1 VTESDGRAGGGAAD
15 SRALRIALIVAGT
28 LCVGLGAAGIVLPVL
43 PTTPFLL
50 VAAACFARS
59 SPRLH
64 SWLLQ
69 HRRLGPYV
77 AGFVDGRGMPAS
89 KKRVAI
95 GVLWLFIAG
104 SAAIILV
111 RAGLTAASG
120 AIAVTLLLVAV
131 LVTRHILRLRTL
143 PDRADPPDRVGPGDP
158 RM

>member
-1 VTESDGRAGGGAAD
+1 M
-15 SRALRIALIVAGT
+15 RIALIVAGT
-28 LCVGLGAAGIVLPVL
+28 LCVGVGALGIVLPVL

-50 VAAACFARS
+50 LAAACFARS

-64 SWLLQ
+64 SWLLR

-77 AGFVDGRGMPAS
+77 AGFVEGGGMPAS
-89 KKRVAI
+89 KKRVSI
-95 GVLWLFIAG
+95 GVLWAFIAV
-104 SAAIILV
+104 SAAIVLI

-120 AIAVTLLLVAV
+120 AIVVVLLIVAV

-143 PDRADPPDRVGPGDP
+143 PEGPDRGEPGDP

>member
-1 VTESDGRAGGGAAD
+1 MIEGDGRSDGEASD
-15 SRALRIALIVAGT
+15 SRAVRIVLTVAGT
-28 LCVGLGAAGIVLPVL
+28 LCVGLGALGIVLPVL

-50 VAAACFARS
+50 LAAACFARS

-64 SWLLQ
+64 SWLLR

-104 SAAIILV
+104 SAAFVLV
-111 RAGLTAASG
+111 RTGLTAASG
-120 AIAVTLLLVAV
+120 AIALILLLVAV

-143 PDRADPPDRVGPGDP
+143 PDGPDRVGPGDP
-158 RM
+158 QM